1 MSIFWKQFISSFLII
16 VLVLFLFTFLVIGEL
31 NKYDK
36 SLTKERLLTTANL
49 STQVLKPSL
58 ENPTIEGIQ
67 STVLSLG
74 EKTGVRITV
83 IDKNGVVLGDSKK
96 NPREMENHSERPEI
110 KQSLSNGI
118 GESTRYSSTLQKEMF
133 YIAVPYQDKNGRTQT
148 IIRVALPLSIIQQAL
163 IPLESKVIY
172 MGILLTI
179 LALLLSLAVSR
190 TITKSLAGIINISDE
205 LAKGNLN
212 VQIPVSD
219 SKGEIPKITKALNH
233 MAQKLNEVFKQLS
246 HEKNQIEAVL
256 SAMSEGVM
264 VVSKKGK
271 IILTNNTLKEM
282 FHLTDDP
289 FQKPYWEVLRNR
301 EVIKLIEGVLENWKP
316 DKKEIFYLYPEER
329 YYLANVIP
337 LNSPEKEVIVVMFDI
352 TEFKRLENIKADF
365 IANVSHEL
373 RTPLTAIKGY
383 TETLEEEAFENPQ
396 DQKHFLS
403 IIDRHADRLINIV
416 SDLLVLSEVEGRDAL
431 SKENENSDFEEV
443 NIDEIIKSSLEAL
456 KTKATEKGLEVSF
469 KTTESGHI
477 ISANRFLLEQMFI
490 NLIDNAVKYTP
501 EHGKIGIGISSS
513 NEGIRIEI
521 HDTGIGIPK
530 ESLPRIF
537 ERFYRVD
544 KTRSRKMGGTGLGL
558 SIVKHIVI
566 IHGGKIEV
574 QSEEGNGSRF
584 TITLPKDLGD
594 SKSLLA

>member
-16 VLVLFLFTFLVIGEL
+16 VLVLFIFTFLVIGEL

-36 SLTKERLLTTANL
+36 SLTKERLLTAANL

-58 ENPTIEGIQ
+58 ENPTIDKVQ
-67 STVLSLG
+67 SVVSSLG
-74 EKTGVRITV
+74 ENTGVRITV
-83 IDKNGVVLGDSKK
+83 IDENGVVLGDSKK

-110 KQSLSNGI
+110 KQALNNEI
-118 GESTRYSSTLQKEMF
+118 GESSRYSSTLQKEMF
-133 YIAVPYQDKNGRTQT
+133 YVAVIHRDKNGKPQT
-148 IIRVALPLSIIQQAL
+148 IIRAALPLSIIQQAL
-163 IPLESKVIY
+163 LPLKSKVIY
-172 MGILLTI
+172 MGIALTI
-179 LALLLSLAVSR
+179 LALLLSLAVSKM
-190 TITKSLAGIINISDE
+190 TTKSLAGIISISDE

-212 VQIPVSD
+212 VEIPVSD

-246 HEKNQIEAVL
+246 HEKNQLEAVL

-264 VVSKKGK
+264 VVSEKGR
-271 IILTNNTLKEM
+271 IIIINNALKEM
-282 FHLTDDP
+282 FNLADDP
-289 FQKPYWEVLRNR
+289 IQKPYWEVLRNR
-301 EVIKLIEGVLENWKP
+301 ILIKLIDGVLENWKP
-316 DKKEIFYLYPEER
+316 DNKEIFYLYPEER
-329 YYLANVIP
+329 YYLANAIP
-337 LNSPEKEVIVVMFDI
+337 LNSPDKEIIVVMFDI
-352 TEFKRLENIKADF
+352 TEFKKLENIKADF

-383 TETLEEEAFENPQ
+383 TETLEEEAFESPQ

-403 IIDRHADRLINIV
+403 IIKRHADRLINIV
-416 SDLLVLSEVEGRDAL
+416 SDLLVLSEVEGMDAL
-431 SKENENSDFEEV
+431 SKENESNDFEEV
-443 NIDEIIKSSLEAL
+443 NIDEIIKSCLEAL
-456 KTKATEKGLEVSF
+456 KTKASEKDLNVLF
-469 KTTESGHI
+469 KSTQSEHI
-477 ISANRFLLEQMFI
+477 ITANGFLLEQMFI

-501 EHGKIGIGISSS
+501 DHGKIGIEISSRDK
-513 NEGIRIEI
+513 ELIVEI
-521 HDTGIGIPK
+521 YDTGIGIPK

-574 QSEEGNGSRF
+574 QSEEEKGSRF
-584 TITLPKDLGD
+584 IITLPI
-594 SKSLLA
+594 

>member
-49 STQVLKPSL
+49 STQVLKSSL
-58 ENPTIEGIQ
+58 ETPTIEGVQ
-67 STVLSLG
+67 SIVSGLG

-96 NPREMENHSERPEI
+96 NPREMENHSERPEF
-110 KQSLSNGI
+110 KQAFNEGF

-133 YIAVPYQDKNGRTQT
+133 YVAVPYQDKNGKTT
-148 IIRVALPLSIIQQAL
+148 AIIRTALPLSIIQQAL

-172 MGILLTI
+172 MGIALTI
-179 LALLLSLAVSR
+179 LALLLSLAVSKTTTR
-190 TITKSLAGIINISDE
+190 SLAGIINISDE

-212 VQIPVSD
+212 VEIPVSD

-246 HEKNQIEAVL
+246 HEKNQLEAVL

-264 VVSKKGK
+264 VVSGKGR
-271 IILTNNTLKEM
+271 IIIINNALKEM
-282 FHLTDDP
+282 FNLTDGP
-289 FQKPYWEVLRNR
+289 IQKPYWEVLRNR
-301 EVIKLIEGVLENWKP
+301 EVIKLIEGVLENLKP
-316 DKKEIFYLYPEER
+316 DSKEIFYLYPEER
-329 YYLANVIP
+329 YYLVNVIP
-337 LNSPEKEVIVVMFDI
+337 LNSPEKEIIVVMFDI

-383 TETLEEEAFENPQ
+383 TETLQEEAFESPQ

-403 IIDRHADRLINIV
+403 IIKRHADRLINIV
-416 SDLLVLSEVEGRDAL
+416 SDLLVLSEVESRDAL
-431 SKENENSDFEEV
+431 SKANENRDFEEV

-456 KTKATEKGLEVSF
+456 KTKASEKGLKVSF
-469 KTTESGHI
+469 ETTESGHI
-477 ISANRFLLEQMFI
+477 ITANRFLLEQMFI

-501 EHGKIGIGISSS
+501 EHGKIGIEISSRDK
-513 NEGIRIEI
+513 ETIIEI
-521 HDTGIGIPK
+521 YDTGIGIPK

-574 QSEEGNGSRF
+574 QSEEEKGSRF
-584 TITLPKDLGD
+584 IITLPT
-594 SKSLLA
+594 